1 MSNDD
6 NVKNAENAK
15 EEQEKQQIQATSDQ
29 EVITGYGG
37 CLVTIII
44 ISFFIWVLSL
54 GNSSENSQQPAEDTS
69 KPVQTISIDN
79 FKKYEQQ
86 IYDIPQQCDADY
98 NRAMDALAKN
108 DAVGAYEQFD
118 NAHYSCLD
126 CFSQF
131 SSLKL
136 PEGLSAE
143 QKDILKDANRDFS
156 IAYKSKSSASK
167 NFKKGIDKNSVES
180 MAKAKENLELFQT
193 YLFRGA
199 GKLTEVK
206 TQIEEQ
212 NKKTD

>member
-1 MSNDD
+1 MRNEDKNNKEQNDL
-6 NVKNAENAK
+6 
-15 EEQEKQQIQATSDQ
+15 QKQVPSDQ
-29 EVITGYGG
+29 EVITGCGG
-37 CLVTIII
+37 CLVTVTIVSIII
-44 ISFFIWVLSL
+44 GLLSL
-54 GNSSENSQQPAEDTS
+54 GNSPENSQS
-69 KPVQTISIDN
+69 PVENIPVSEQTITVED

-86 IYDIPQQCDADY
+86 IYSLPQQCDADY
-98 NRAMDALAKN
+98 KKAMDALAKN

-126 CFSQF
+126 CFSKF

-136 PEGLSAE
+136 PEGLSSE
-143 QKDILKDANRDFS
+143 QKDKLKDANRDFS

-167 NFKKGIDKNSVES
+167 NFKKGIDRNSVES

>member
-1 MSNDD
+1 MSNED
-6 NVKNAENAK
+6 NIKK
-15 EEQEKQQIQATSDQ
+15 EHDKQPKK
-29 EVITGYGG
+29 EITTKDIILT
-37 CLVTIII
+37 CLLILIAI
-44 ISFFIWVLSL
+44 LGVLHD
-54 GNSSENSQQPAEDTS
+54 NSKDSNKTPVDNPA
-69 KPVQTISIDN
+69 PVANTISIED

-86 IYDIPQQCDADY
+86 IYSLPQQCDADY
-98 NRAMDALAKN
+98 QKAMDALAKN
-108 DAVGAYEQFD
+108 DAVRAYEQFD

-126 CFSQF
+126 CFSKF

-136 PEGLSAE
+136 PEGLSSK
-143 QKDILKDANRDFS
+143 QKEKLKDANRDFS

-167 NFKKGIDKNSVES
+167 NFKKGIDRNSVES